1 MVILGSEAAL
11 KAAPTSSL
19 DNWCNRK
26 QLTMS
31 SENEYPQTIV
41 TAKLGNKAD
50 TQRPK

>member
-1 MVILGSEAAL
+1 MVILDSEAAL

-31 SENEYPQTIV
+31 SENDYPQTMV
-41 TAKLGNKAD
+41 TANLGNKAD
-50 TQRPK
+50 TQRQN